1 MPKLKK
7 EFLQQA
13 LQEQRHLLEKSVTA
27 MTKGDLAEA
36 LRVAT
41 CLRVLIHETARN
53 KPLLKQLNQNYLEL
67 DILDLAPSEQRAVP
81 HGVVPMIALQFPVG
95 FRVVTGPDGGVYLND
110 DVPPETLAPTILEKW
125 WTRPS
130 SLIIPAG
137 GFSRKEIVLGL
148 ADKEGGTH
156 VDPDISAKYQ
166 QLLDCKTLRV
176 GFNQQLEPLNL
187 SRLMVGQA
195 GLDVLKYLNKH
206 FPESK

>member
-1 MPKLKK
+1 
-7 EFLQQA
+7 
-13 LQEQRHLLEKSVTA
+13 
-27 MTKGDLAEA
+27 
-36 LRVAT
+36 
-41 CLRVLIHETARN
+41 
-53 KPLLKQLNQNYLEL
+53 
-67 DILDLAPSEQRAVP
+67 
-81 HGVVPMIALQFPVG
+81 
-95 FRVVTGPDGGVYLND
+95 
-110 DVPPETLAPTILEKW
+110 
-125 WTRPS
+125 
-130 SLIIPAG
+130 LIIPAG